1 MWFGEAKNLARPY
14 GSSEHIGIKGARDAP
29 LLTLCLVRLFFPDML
44 ALGAEEP
51 SDAESFN
58 DDDRL
63 GTDGAAVRAGE
74 VVAGTIL

>member
-1 MWFGEAKNLARPY
+1 
-14 GSSEHIGIKGARDAP
+14 
-29 LLTLCLVRLFFPDML
+29 ML